1 MSDTPFIDLMAECC
15 KLGIQLYPV
24 RDGLSVDA
32 PEGAL
37 TPDLLDRLKV
47 HKADIADF
55 LREMLPEFQ
64 DAPVTPEFRDA
75 PVTPEFQDAPV
86 TPEFRDAPVTPQVT
100 EANSTLPVC
109 RCGAT
114 TWVDVPIHGGR
125 SVRRD
130 CGSCGRF
137 MDFPVWYGKLT
148 LPSEQ

>member
-1 MSDTPFIDLMAECC
+1 MSDTHFIDLMAECC

-24 RDGLSVDA
+24 RDGLSIDA

-64 DAPVTPEFRDA
+64 
-75 PVTPEFQDAPV
+75 
-86 TPEFRDAPVTPQVT
+86 DAPVTPQVT